1 MSLGVMAS
9 ERLRVW
15 ISSGEKHDVI
25 VEKTSTL
32 TQISEVIEK
41 LGLPAARQS
50 FVIVPAELVDVIKD
64 PWLHEVKIEELDKAW
79 KLEKIKVALMR
90 EWRQTPTARP

>member
-25 VEKTSTL
+25 VSKTATL

-50 FVIVPAELVDVIKD
+50 FVFVPVELVDVIND
-64 PWLHEVKIEELDKAW
+64 PWLYEEKIEELEKAL
-79 KLEKIKVALMR
+79 KLEKMKVALMR
-90 EWRQTPTARP
+90 EWHQTPTAS